1 MERGVWWEIIGDRV
15 LVVKV
20 NGTRF
25 IFWEYYTKKSGIQTR
40 SQPCRACFL
49 LLWIKVSSEAK
60 KQPESRLRVSQEH
73 SVRSDFTI
81 VKTQV
86 VFFCEKSPPL
96 AVTRHSWPSGFW
108 LFEGCY
114 RIRKRF
120 LTSEDIRMRTVIVK
134 AKTVCTTYSKSEVTQ
149 GYLVA
154 LASPPP
160 RTGSRF
166 YPTG

>member
-1 MERGVWWEIIGDRV
+1 MQERNKQIKE
-15 LVVKV
+15 
-20 NGTRF
+20 RF
-25 IFWEYYTKKSGIQTR
+25 HSRKETR
-40 SQPCRACFL
+40 SHLRRACFSL
-49 LLWIKVSSEAK
+49 LCIKVSSRVK
-60 KQPESRLRVSQEH
+60 KPPKSQQGA
-73 SVRSDFTI
+73 SQWNPVRSDFQI
-81 VKTQV
+81 VKKQV

-96 AVTRHSWPSGFW
+96 AVARHSGQSGFW
-108 LFEGCY
+108 LFEKCY

-166 YPTG
+166 YPTGERIARGKF

>member
-1 MERGVWWEIIGDRV
+1 M
-15 LVVKV
+15 VKV

-73 SVRSDFTI
+73 PVRSDFPI

-96 AVTRHSWPSGFW
+96 AVARHSCPFGFW
-108 LFEGCY
+108 LLGECY
-114 RIRKRF
+114 RIRKQF
-120 LTSEDIRMRTVIVK
+120 LTSEDIRMRTAIVK

-160 RTGSRF
+160 RSGSRF
-166 YPTG
+166 YPTGEQIARGEF

>member
-1 MERGVWWEIIGDRV
+1 MYKS
-15 LVVKV
+15 VK
-20 NGTRF
+20 
-25 IFWEYYTKKSGIQTR
+25 Q
-40 SQPCRACFL
+40 
-49 LLWIKVSSEAK
+49 SEKTAK
-60 KQPESRLRVSQEH
+60 IATGSVTGASHP
-73 SVRSDFTI
+73 VRSDFQI
-81 VKTQV
+81 VKKQV

-96 AVTRHSWPSGFW
+96 AVARHSGQSGFW
-108 LFEGCY
+108 LFEKCY

-160 RTGSRF
+160 RTGSGLQGENLKNKCNIF
-166 YPTG
+166 LDKV